1 MSMNPL
7 GIVLLRHNL
16 TIFLNGRCCQ
26 LFGLRDDPSAQM
38 ERVYLSERKQ
48 LIKRTELP
56 FGTGPQNNRVPLK
69 FFCDMLREWRR
80 IWPYLGSWAPALPMR
95 TEPRSALAVRW

>member
-1 MSMNPL
+1 
-7 GIVLLRHNL
+7 
-16 TIFLNGRCCQ
+16 
-26 LFGLRDDPSAQM
+26 M
-38 ERVYLSERKQ
+38 ERVDLSERKQ

-80 IWPYLGSWAPALPMR
+80 IWHYLGSWAPA
-95 TEPRSALAVRW
+95 